1 MTEIWE
7 SHSTMV
13 RELKSLAVIL
23 MAFVDAWI
31 EIIQGII
38 SHISVNMSHPPRVRE
53 LKYTIGYIYRL

>member
-1 MTEIWE
+1 M
-7 SHSTMV
+7 

-38 SHISVNMSHPPRVRE
+38 SHISVNMSLPSRVRE
-53 LKYTIGYIYRL
+53 LKYTVGYIY